1 MSKTSVKKESTLM
14 YVLRLTFTLL
24 IITSVVALALAGIN
38 QVTSPIIAAANE
50 AKTQEA
56 IEMVLPGGGS
66 EIDFSDSTGLV
77 TTVYKGESGYAV
89 QVAPSGFDGA
99 IDMMVGIDK
108 AGKVIGISIISH
120 AETPSLG
127 AVAAENNAAGE
138 AFRSQ
143 FAGLSGTLAVGKD
156 GGTVD
161 AISGATITSRAVV
174 NGVNAA
180 LQCVGK
186 EVRS

>member
-1 MSKTSVKKESTLM
+1 MKAKSNTAFI
-14 YVLRLTFTLL
+14 LRLAVTLL
-24 IITSVVALALAGIN
+24 LICAVVAAVLAAVN
-38 QVTSPIIAAANE
+38 SYTAPIIAKQKE
-50 AKTQEA
+50 EKTQLA
-56 IEMVLPGGGS
+56 IEAVLPGGG
-66 EIDFSDSTGLV
+66 EAVEFEDATGMVTALYASDSGW
-77 TTVYKGESGYAV
+77 AV
-89 QVAPSGFDGA
+89 QVTTNGFGGA

-108 AGKVIGISIISH
+108 TGNVIGISIISH

-127 AVAAENNAAGE
+127 AVAAEDNAAGE

-143 FAGLSGTLAVGKD
+143 FAGLSGTLAVSKD

-174 NGVNAA
+174 EGVNAA
-180 LQCVGK
+180 LQCVAE

>member
-1 MSKTSVKKESTLM
+1 MKKSYNTAF
-14 YVLRLTFTLL
+14 VLRLALTLL
-24 IITSVVALALAGIN
+24 IICTVVAALLAAVN
-38 QVTSPIIAAANE
+38 SYTAPIIAKQKE
-50 AKTQEA
+50 EKTRQA
-56 IEMVLPGGGS
+56 IEAVLPGGG
-66 EIDFSDSTGLV
+66 EEVEFEDDTGMVTALYASDSGW
-77 TTVYKGESGYAV
+77 AV
-89 QVAPSGFDGA
+89 QVTANGFGGA

-108 AGKVIGISIISH
+108 AGKVIGVSIISH

-138 AFRSQ
+138 AFRSR
-143 FAGLSGTLAVGKD
+143 FAGLSGTLAVSKD

-174 NGVNAA
+174 DGVNAA

>member
-1 MSKTSVKKESTLM
+1 MKAKSNTAFI
-14 YVLRLTFTLL
+14 LRLAVTLL
-24 IITSVVALALAGIN
+24 LICAVVAAVLAAVN
-38 QVTSPIIAAANE
+38 SYTAPIIAKQKE
-50 AKTQEA
+50 EKTQLA
-56 IEMVLPGGGS
+56 IEAVLPGGG
-66 EIDFSDSTGLV
+66 EAVEFEDATGMVTALYASDSGW
-77 TTVYKGESGYAV
+77 AV
-89 QVAPSGFDGA
+89 QVTTNGFGGA

-108 AGKVIGISIISH
+108 TGNVIGISIISH

-127 AVAAENNAAGE
+127 AVAAEDNAAGE

-143 FAGLSGTLAVGKD
+143 FAGLSGTLAVSKD

-174 NGVNAA
+174 EGVNAA
-180 LQCVGK
+180 LQCVAR

>member
-1 MSKTSVKKESTLM
+1 MKAKSNTAFI
-14 YVLRLTFTLL
+14 LRLAVTLL
-24 IITSVVALALAGIN
+24 LICAVVAAALAAVN
-38 QVTSPIIAAANE
+38 SYTAPIIAKQKE
-50 AKTQEA
+50 EKTQLA
-56 IEMVLPGGGS
+56 IEAVLPGGG
-66 EIDFSDSTGLV
+66 EAVEFEDATGMVTALYASDSGW
-77 TTVYKGESGYAV
+77 AV
-89 QVAPSGFDGA
+89 QVTTNGFGGA

-108 AGKVIGISIISH
+108 TGNVIGISIISH

-127 AVAAENNAAGE
+127 AVAAEDNAAGE

-143 FAGLSGTLAVGKD
+143 FAGLSGTLAVSKD

-174 NGVNAA
+174 EGVNAA
-180 LQCVGK
+180 LQCVAR

>member
-1 MSKTSVKKESTLM
+1 MKAKSNTVFII
-14 YVLRLTFTLL
+14 RLAVTLL
-24 IITSVVALALAGIN
+24 IICTVVAALLAAVN
-38 QVTSPIIAAANE
+38 SYTAPIIAKQKE
-50 AKTQEA
+50 EKTRLA
-56 IEMVLPGGGS
+56 IEAVLPGGG
-66 EIDFSDSTGLV
+66 EEVEFEDDTGMVTALYASDSGW
-77 TTVYKGESGYAV
+77 AV
-89 QVAPSGFDGA
+89 QVTTNGFGGA

-120 AETPSLG
+120 VETPSLG

-138 AFRSQ
+138 AFRGQ
-143 FAGLSGTLAVGKD
+143 FAGLSGTLAVSKD

>member
-1 MSKTSVKKESTLM
+1 MKAKSNTAFI
-14 YVLRLTFTLL
+14 LRLAVTLL
-24 IITSVVALALAGIN
+24 LICTVVAAVLAAVN
-38 QVTSPIIAAANE
+38 SYTAPIIAKQKE
-50 AKTQEA
+50 EKTQLA
-56 IEMVLPGGGS
+56 IEAVLPGGG
-66 EIDFSDSTGLV
+66 EEVEFEDATGMV
-77 TTVYKGESGYAV
+77 TALYASESGWAV
-89 QVAPSGFDGA
+89 QVSSNGFGGTL
-99 IDMMVGIDK
+99 DMMVGIDK
-108 AGKVIGISIISH
+108 TGNVIGISIISH

-143 FAGLSGTLAVGKD
+143 FAGLSGTLAVTKD

-174 NGVNAA
+174 SGVNAA
-180 LQCVGK
+180 LQCVAK

>member
-1 MSKTSVKKESTLM
+1 MKAKSNTVFII
-14 YVLRLTFTLL
+14 RLALTLL
-24 IITSVVALALAGIN
+24 IICTVVAALLAAVN
-38 QVTSPIIAAANE
+38 SYTAPIIAKQKE
-50 AKTQEA
+50 EKTRLA
-56 IEMVLPGGGS
+56 IEAVLPGGG
-66 EIDFSDSTGLV
+66 EEVEFEDDTGMVTALYASDSGW
-77 TTVYKGESGYAV
+77 AV
-89 QVAPSGFDGA
+89 QVTTNGFGGA

-120 AETPSLG
+120 VETPSLG

-143 FAGLSGTLAVGKD
+143 FAGLSGTLAVSKD

>member
-1 MSKTSVKKESTLM
+1 MKKSSNT
-14 YVLRLTFTLL
+14 VFIIRLALTLL
-24 IITSVVALALAGIN
+24 IICTVVAALLAAVN
-38 QVTSPIIAAANE
+38 SYTAPIIAKQKE
-50 AKTQEA
+50 EKTRLA
-56 IEMVLPGGGS
+56 IEAVLPGGG
-66 EIDFSDSTGLV
+66 EEVEFEDDTGMV
-77 TTVYKGESGYAV
+77 TALYASGSGWAV
-89 QVAPSGFDGA
+89 QVTANGFGGA

>member
-1 MSKTSVKKESTLM
+1 MKKSSNT
-14 YVLRLTFTLL
+14 VFIIRLAVTLL
-24 IITSVVALALAGIN
+24 IICTVVAALLAAVN
-38 QVTSPIIAAANE
+38 SYTAPIIAKQKE
-50 AKTQEA
+50 EKTRLA
-56 IEMVLPGGGS
+56 IEAVLPGGG
-66 EIDFSDSTGLV
+66 EEVKFEDDTGMVTALYASDSGW
-77 TTVYKGESGYAV
+77 AV
-89 QVAPSGFDGA
+89 QVTANGFGGA

-120 AETPSLG
+120 VETPSLG

-156 GGTVD
+156 GGAVD

>member
-1 MSKTSVKKESTLM
+1 MKAKSNTAFI
-14 YVLRLTFTLL
+14 LRLSMTLL
-24 IITSVVALALAGIN
+24 LICAVVAAVLAAVN
-38 QVTSPIIAAANE
+38 SYTAPIIAKQKE
-50 AKTQEA
+50 EKTQLA
-56 IEMVLPGGGS
+56 IEAVLPGGG
-66 EIDFSDSTGLV
+66 EAVEFEDATGMVTALYASDSGW
-77 TTVYKGESGYAV
+77 AV
-89 QVAPSGFDGA
+89 QVTTNGFGGA

-108 AGKVIGISIISH
+108 TGNVIGISIISH

-127 AVAAENNAAGE
+127 AVAAEDNAAGE

-143 FAGLSGTLAVGKD
+143 FAGLSGTLAVSKD

-174 NGVNAA
+174 EGVNAA
-180 LQCVGK
+180 LQCVAR

>member
-1 MSKTSVKKESTLM
+1 MKKSSNT
-14 YVLRLTFTLL
+14 VFIIRLALTLL
-24 IITSVVALALAGIN
+24 IICTVVAALLAAVN
-38 QVTSPIIAAANE
+38 SYTAPIIAKQKE
-50 AKTQEA
+50 EKTRLA
-56 IEMVLPGGGS
+56 IEAVLPGGG
-66 EIDFSDSTGLV
+66 EEVEFEDDTGMVTALYASDSGW
-77 TTVYKGESGYAV
+77 AV
-89 QVAPSGFDGA
+89 QVTTNGFGGA

-120 AETPSLG
+120 VETPSLG

-143 FAGLSGTLAVGKD
+143 FAGLSGTLAVSKD
-156 GGTVD
+156 GGAVD